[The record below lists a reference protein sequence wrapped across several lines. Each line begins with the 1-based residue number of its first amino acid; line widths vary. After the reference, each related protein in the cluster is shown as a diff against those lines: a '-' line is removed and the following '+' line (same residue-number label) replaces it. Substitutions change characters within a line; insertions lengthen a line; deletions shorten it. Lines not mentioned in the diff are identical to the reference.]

1 VNRKIMALALAGM
14 IVATVAVVFAWD
26 MTDTD
31 SHVGSHG
38 YVRAD
43 ATVRAN
49 FNEYL
54 RVTAYTRYAGG
65 SWYSSHP
72 SGWTLDESISYG
84 GGIGNTYV
92 SASCNVWAKDE
103 YNVPR
108 DYASASARVP

>member
-1 VNRKIMALALAGM
+1 MNRKMVALVLAGAM
-14 IVATVAVVFAWD
+14 IAVPIVLAWD

-31 SHVGSHG
+31 SDVGSHG

-84 GGIGNTYV
+84 GGIGSTFV
-92 SASCNVWAKDE
+92 SAACSVRAIDE
-103 YNVPR
+103 NNHQR